1 MITLIRVKIHY
12 IERISIVEWAVNCTV
27 IYQRAKYKISKEDTL
42 QLRVPELRDTVIK
55 EAICTT
61 LENSEA
67 ILDFIREF
75 NEAN

>member
-12 IERISIVEWAVNCTV
+12 IERISSVEWAVNCTV